1 MLDNTQLFKIDG
13 VFINLTDED
22 IIIKDKNNEFI
33 IKGNKDFL
41 TPVTPETKTDNVL
54 SGIVSYPLE
63 EKDIHTIQST
73 QMFNT
78 IYTKIERSE
87 RNAILVR
94 LVLNNPYT
102 KHPFT
107 DYQVEQ
113 INKISNKRTRLLILT
128 EKDAAYWSS
137 GNFQSPFSNYRLF
150 TSGPNG
156 SLIEYPVP
164 KTYKNMLYS
173 GIKKMIGT

>member
-1 MLDNTQLFKIDG
+1 MDG

-22 IIIKDKNNEFI
+22 VTIKDKNNEFL
-33 IKGNKDFL
+33 IKGNKDLL
-41 TPVTPETKTDNVL
+41 TPITDETKTENVL
-54 SGIVSYPLE
+54 SGIVSYPLD

-78 IYTKIERSE
+78 VYTKIERSE
-87 RNAILVR
+87 RNAILIPV
-94 LVLNNPYT
+94 VLHSPYV

-128 EKDAAYWSS
+128 EKDAIYWSS

-150 TSGPNG
+150 VSRPNG
-156 SLIEYPVP
+156 SLVEYPIP
-164 KTYKNMLYS
+164 KTYKDMFYS

>member
-1 MLDNTQLFKIDG
+1 
-13 VFINLTDED
+13 
-22 IIIKDKNNEFI
+22 
-33 IKGNKDFL
+33 
-41 TPVTPETKTDNVL
+41 
-54 SGIVSYPLE
+54 
-63 EKDIHTIQST
+63 
-73 QMFNT
+73 MFNT
-78 IYTKIERSE
+78 TYTKIERSE

-94 LVLNNPYT
+94 VVICNPYN

-128 EKDAAYWSS
+128 EKDAIYWAS

-150 TSGPNG
+150 TSGPDG
-156 SLIEYPVP
+156 SLVEYPIP
-164 KTYKNMLYS
+164 KTYKDIFYY